1 MKTCK
6 QNKQK
11 KMQPAMYFP
20 SEPGAATFDL
30 RVLFP
35 QEELGALAVTGGRHG
50 NVLMQWRFITLMETS
65 GGTDLLCLPPSSPC
79 EQTLPVQAAWKA
91 SCTSAEGFMEQVL
104 K

>member
-35 QEELGALAVTGGRHG
+35 
-50 NVLMQWRFITLMETS
+50 
-65 GGTDLLCLPPSSPC
+65 
-79 EQTLPVQAAWKA
+79 
-91 SCTSAEGFMEQVL
+91 
-104 K
+104 